1 MHLDKE
7 KIKLI
12 MARKELTVTDI
23 ANHCGKTRQRIS
35 CILNSVN
42 VTPATA
48 GRIAKALE
56 VDVTEIIEQ

>member
-12 MARKELTVTDI
+12 MARKELSVSDI
-23 ANHCGKTRQRIS
+23 ASRCNKTKQRIS

-56 VDVTEIIEQ
+56 VDVTEIIKE